1 MKFRFLGKKPEWAFP
16 TIGGMSIASDLLDL
30 YVAAEKKILLGQ
42 ATTLGDRT
50 LTLANL
56 AEVRAERE
64 KLERR
69 VAAESRTS
77 GSARYVS
84 PDFS

>member
-1 MKFRFLGKKPEWAFP
+1 
-16 TIGGMSIASDLLDL
+16 MSIASDLLTL

-42 ATTLGDRT
+42 SVALGDRT
-50 LTLANL
+50 LTMANL

-69 VAAESRTS
+69 VATESNTS
-77 GSARYVS
+77 SLGSARYSVA
-84 PDFS
+84 DFS

>member
-1 MKFRFLGKKPEWAFP
+1 
-16 TIGGMSIASDLLDL
+16 MSIASDLLSL
-30 YVAAEKKILLGQ
+30 YVSAEKKILLGQ
-42 ATTLGDRT
+42 SVSLGDRT

-69 VAAESRTS
+69 VNAEESTSS
-77 GSARYVS
+77 GSARYS
-84 PDFS
+84 TPDFS

>member
-1 MKFRFLGKKPEWAFP
+1 
-16 TIGGMSIASDLLDL
+16 MSIASDLLAL

-42 ATTLGDRT
+42 SVGLADRT

-56 AEVRAERE
+56 AEVRRERE

-69 VAAESRTS
+69 VNAETAAASGSTL
-77 GSARYVS
+77 GSARYCT

>member
-1 MKFRFLGKKPEWAFP
+1 
-16 TIGGMSIASDLLDL
+16 MSIASDLLSL

-42 ATTLGDRT
+42 SVALGDRT
-50 LTLANL
+50 LTMANL

-69 VAAESRTS
+69 VATESNTS
-77 GSARYVS
+77 SLGSARYSVA
-84 PDFS
+84 DFS

>member
-1 MKFRFLGKKPEWAFP
+1 
-16 TIGGMSIASDLLDL
+16 MSIASDLLAL

-42 ATTLGDRT
+42 SVSLGDRN

-56 AEVRAERE
+56 SEVRAERE

-69 VAAESRTS
+69 VAGETRQS
-77 GSARYVS
+77 GSARYSVA
-84 PDFS
+84 DFSQ